1 MAGFSYNLSLHCPTV
16 NTRPLTPLPIPA
28 NTTVADLYPQLEQA
42 LRGETSLLPLP
53 AKDPNRATLLHDAM
67 QAGEPIDTT
76 IAFVLSTSGSTGIPK
91 GAQLS
96 GAALAASAEAT
107 EKVLGG
113 PGQWL
118 LALPPDHVAGLQV
131 LLRSLAAGY
140 EPVLM
145 DVTQPFTPAA
155 FIDAIHHMTGPRRYC
170 SLVPTQVRR
179 LIQPLED
186 EDTGRTGSA
195 GGTCSAGDYSPA
207 TIIEAVGSLD
217 GILVGGAPLNPAL
230 RQACAHAGWT
240 IITTYGSSETAGGM
254 VYDGT
259 PLPGTSVSIQS
270 PGSSNEGRV
279 LLGGPTLATGYR
291 NAEDLFGSSAHAEPS
306 GERGGK
312 TNPVTN
318 PFVDGWFVTDDIGT
332 IRNGK
337 LEILGRYD
345 QAINTGGL
353 KVLPEIVESA
363 ARRAGYTDCAV
374 LGIPSAEW
382 GESVC
387 LVIEH
392 AGENTPYFLDREE
405 TRHIREQL
413 GLPSYALPTS
423 VAVVGQIPLRGPG
436 KTDRHTLRQ
445 ILSAAQHC

>member
-1 MAGFSYNLSLHCPTV
+1 M
-16 NTRPLTPLPIPA
+16 PLPVPA
-28 NTTVADLYPQLEQA
+28 NATVADLYPQLEQA
-42 LRGETSLLPLP
+42 LRGEASLLPLP
-53 AKDPNRATLLHDAM
+53 AKDPNRAALLHDVM
-67 QAGEPIDTT
+67 RAGEPIDAT
-76 IAFVLSTSGSTGIPK
+76 IAFILSTSGSTGVPK

-96 GAALAASAEAT
+96 ATALAASARAT

-145 DVTQPFTPAA
+145 DVTQSFTPSA
-155 FIDAIHHMTGPRRYC
+155 FVGAIHRMTGPRRYC

-179 LIQPLED
+179 LIQVLEAGD
-186 EDTGRTGSA
+186 P
-195 GGTCSAGDYSPA
+195 GGTSDADNTGGYSPA
-207 TIIEAVGSLD
+207 TIIEAVRSLD
-217 GILVGGAPLNPAL
+217 GILVGGAPLSPAL
-230 RQACAHAGWT
+230 RKKCAEVGWT

-259 PLPGTSVSIQS
+259 PLPGTSVKIQ
-270 PGSSNEGRV
+270 PLGTGDEGRA

-291 NAEDLFGSSAHAEPS
+291 NADDLFGSSAQAASS
-306 GERGGK
+306 GERVE
-312 TNPVTN
+312 NSN

-363 ARRAGYTDCAV
+363 ARRAGYADCAV

-387 LVIEH
+387 LVIERPRES
-392 AGENTPYFLDREE
+392 APYFLDREE
-405 TRHIREQL
+405 TQHIREQL
-413 GLPSYALPTS
+413 DLPSYALPTS
-423 VAVVGQIPLRGPG
+423 IAIVGQIPLRGPG
-436 KTDRHTLRQ
+436 KTDRHALRH
-445 ILSAAQHC
+445 ILTAAQ

>member
-1 MAGFSYNLSLHCPTV
+1 M
-16 NTRPLTPLPIPA
+16 NTRPLVPLPIPA

-42 LRGETSLLPLP
+42 LRGEASLLPLP
-53 AKDPNRATLLHDAM
+53 VKDLQRAALLHDVMRADK
-67 QAGEPIDTT
+67 PIDAT
-76 IAFVLSTSGSTGIPK
+76 IAFILSTSGSTGLPK

-96 GAALAASAEAT
+96 AAALAASASAT

-145 DVTQPFTPAA
+145 DVTQPFTPGALV
-155 FIDAIHHMTGPRRYC
+155 DAIHRMTGPRRYC

-179 LIQPLED
+179 LIQALET
-186 EDTGRTGSA
+186 EDTTGVTGSTGVT
-195 GGTCSAGDYSPA
+195 GGYSPA
-207 TIIEAVGSLD
+207 TLIETVGSLD
-217 GILVGGAPLNPAL
+217 GILVGGAPLSPAL
-230 RQACAHAGWT
+230 RKKCADVGWT

-259 PLPGTSVSIQS
+259 PLPGTSVKIQ
-270 PGSSNEGRV
+270 PLGTGDEGRV

-306 GERGGK
+306 GERNG
-312 TNPVTN
+312 NSN

-353 KVLPEIVESA
+353 KVLPEVVESA
-363 ARRAGYTDCAV
+363 ARRAGYADCAV

-382 GESVC
+382 GESVF
-387 LVIEH
+387 LVIEEPR
-392 AGENTPYFLDREE
+392 ENTPYFLDREE

-413 GLPSYALPTS
+413 DLPSYALPTS
-423 VAVVGQIPLRGPG
+423 IAVVKQIPLRGPG
-436 KTDRHTLRQ
+436 KTDRHALREL
-445 ILSAAQHC
+445 LSATEHG

>member
-1 MAGFSYNLSLHCPTV
+1 M
-16 NTRPLTPLPIPA
+16 NTRPLVPLPIPA

-42 LRGETSLLPLP
+42 LRGEASLLPLP
-53 AKDPNRATLLHDAM
+53 VKDPDRATLLRDVM
-67 QAGEPIDTT
+67 RAGEPIDAT
-76 IAFVLSTSGSTGIPK
+76 IAFILSTSGSTGVPK

-96 GAALAASAEAT
+96 ATALAASASAT

-145 DVTQPFTPAA
+145 DVTQPFTPGALV
-155 FIDAIHHMTGPRRYC
+155 DAIHRMTGPRRYC

-179 LIQPLED
+179 LVQALD
-186 EDTGRTGSA
+186 GDNTSGTGSA
-195 GGTCSAGDYSPA
+195 DSTGGYSPA

-217 GILVGGAPLNPAL
+217 GILVGGAPLSPAL
-230 RQACAHAGWT
+230 RKKCADMGWT
-240 IITTYGSSETAGGM
+240 IVTTYGSSETAGGM

-259 PLPGTSVSIQS
+259 PLPGTSVKIQ
-270 PGSSNEGRV
+270 PLGTGDEGRV

-291 NAEDLFGSSAHAEPS
+291 NAEDLFGPSVHAASSDKRKGTA
-306 GERGGK
+306 
-312 TNPVTN
+312 N
-318 PFVDGWFVTDDIGT
+318 PFIDGWFVTDDIGT

-363 ARRAGYTDCAV
+363 ARRAGYADCAV

-387 LVIEH
+387 LVIER
-392 AGENTPYFLDREE
+392 ARESTPYFLDREGMQ
-405 TRHIREQL
+405 HIREQL
-413 GLPSYALPTS
+413 DLPSYALPTS
-423 VAVVGQIPLRGPG
+423 IAIVGQIPLRGPG
-436 KTDRHTLRQ
+436 KTDRHALRH
-445 ILSAAQHC
+445 ILTAAQHR

>member
-1 MAGFSYNLSLHCPTV
+1 M
-16 NTRPLTPLPIPA
+16 NTRPLVPLPVPENA
-28 NTTVADLYPQLEQA
+28 TVADLYPQLEQA
-42 LRGETSLLPLP
+42 LRGEASLLPLP
-53 AKDPNRATLLHDAM
+53 AKDPNRAALLHDVM
-67 QAGEPIDTT
+67 RAGEPIDAT
-76 IAFVLSTSGSTGIPK
+76 IAFILSTSGSTGVPK

-96 GAALAASAEAT
+96 ATALAASARAT

-145 DVTQPFTPAA
+145 DVTQSFTPSA
-155 FIDAIHHMTGPRRYC
+155 FVGAIHRMTGPRRYC

-179 LIQPLED
+179 LIQVLEAGD
-186 EDTGRTGSA
+186 P
-195 GGTCSAGDYSPA
+195 GGTSDADNTGGYSPA
-207 TIIEAVGSLD
+207 TIIEAVRSLD
-217 GILVGGAPLNPAL
+217 GILVGGAPLSPAL
-230 RQACAHAGWT
+230 RKKCAEVGWT

-259 PLPGTSVSIQS
+259 PLPGTSVKIQ
-270 PGSSNEGRV
+270 PLGTGDEGRA

-291 NAEDLFGSSAHAEPS
+291 NADDLFGSSAQAASS
-306 GERGGK
+306 GERVE
-312 TNPVTN
+312 NSN

-363 ARRAGYTDCAV
+363 ARRAGYADCAV

-387 LVIEH
+387 LVIERPRES
-392 AGENTPYFLDREE
+392 APYFLDREE
-405 TRHIREQL
+405 TQHIREQL
-413 GLPSYALPTS
+413 DLPSYALPTS
-423 VAVVGQIPLRGPG
+423 IAIVGQIPLRGPG
-436 KTDRHTLRQ
+436 KTDRHALRH
-445 ILSAAQHC
+445 ILTAAQ

>member
-1 MAGFSYNLSLHCPTV
+1 M
-16 NTRPLTPLPIPA
+16 NTRPLVPLPIPA

-42 LRGETSLLPLP
+42 LRGEASLLPLP
-53 AKDPNRATLLHDAM
+53 VKDPQRAALLHDVMRADK
-67 QAGEPIDTT
+67 PIDAT
-76 IAFVLSTSGSTGIPK
+76 IAFILSTSGSTGVPK

-96 GAALAASAEAT
+96 ATALAASASAT

-145 DVTQPFTPAA
+145 DVTQPFTPGALV
-155 FIDAIHHMTGPRRYC
+155 DAIHRMTGPRRYC

-179 LIQPLED
+179 LIQALEA
-186 EDTGRTGSA
+186 EDTTGVTGSTGVT
-195 GGTCSAGDYSPA
+195 GGYSPA
-207 TIIEAVGSLD
+207 TLIETVGSLE
-217 GILVGGAPLNPAL
+217 GILVGGAPLSPAL
-230 RQACAHAGWT
+230 RKKCADVGWT

-259 PLPGTSVSIQS
+259 PLPGTSVKIQ
-270 PGSSNEGRV
+270 PLGTGDEGRV

-291 NAEDLFGSSAHAEPS
+291 NAEDLFGFSAHAGPS
-306 GERGGK
+306 GERNG
-312 TNPVTN
+312 NSN
-318 PFVDGWFVTDDIGT
+318 PFVDGWFVTDDIGA

-353 KVLPEIVESA
+353 KVLPEVVESA
-363 ARRAGYTDCAV
+363 ARRAGYADCAV

-387 LVIEH
+387 LVIEQPR
-392 AGENTPYFLDREE
+392 ENTPYFLDREE

-413 GLPSYALPTS
+413 DLPSYARPTS
-423 VAVVGQIPLRGPG
+423 IAVIRQIPLRGPG
-436 KTDRHTLRQ
+436 KTDRHALRE
-445 ILSAAQHC
+445 ILSSAHHG

>member
-1 MAGFSYNLSLHCPTV
+1 M
-16 NTRPLTPLPIPA
+16 NTRPLVPLPIPT
-28 NTTVADLYPQLEQA
+28 NTTVAELYPQLEQA
-42 LRGETSLLPLP
+42 LRGEASFLPLP
-53 AKDPNRATLLHDAM
+53 ANDPHRATLLHDVM
-67 QAGEPIDTT
+67 RAGAPIDAT
-76 IAFVLSTSGSTGIPK
+76 IAVILSTSGSTGVPK

-96 GAALAASAEAT
+96 AAALAASASAT

-145 DVTQPFTPAA
+145 DVAQPFTPAA
-155 FIDAIHHMTGPRRYC
+155 FVDAIHRMTGPRRYC

-179 LIQPLED
+179 LIQALEPKG
-186 EDTGRTGSA
+186 DTGS
-195 GGTCSAGDYSPA
+195 YSPS
-207 TIIEAVGSLD
+207 TISEAVGRLD
-217 GILVGGAPLNPAL
+217 GILVGGAPLSPAL
-230 RQACAHAGWT
+230 RRACADVGWT

-254 VYDGT
+254 VYDGK
-259 PLPGTSVSIQS
+259 PLPGTSVKIQPLGPS
-270 PGSSNEGRV
+270 GEGRV
-279 LLGGPTLATGYR
+279 LLGGPTLAAGYR
-291 NAEDLFGSSAHAEPS
+291 NAEDLFGSSTHVAPS
-306 GERGGK
+306 GEHVG
-312 TNPVTN
+312 NAN

-332 IRNGK
+332 IHNGK

-363 ARRAGYTDCAV
+363 ARGAGYSDCAV

-387 LVIEH
+387 LVIEQPH
-392 AGENTPYFLDREE
+392 ANSPYFLDREE
-405 TRHIREQL
+405 TRQIRGQL
-413 GLPSYALPTS
+413 NLPSYALPTS
-423 VAVVGQIPLRGPG
+423 TAVVRQIPLRGPG
-436 KTDRHTLRQ
+436 KTDRHALRQ
-445 ILSAAQHC
+445 ILSAAQH

>member
-1 MAGFSYNLSLHCPTV
+1 M
-16 NTRPLTPLPIPA
+16 NTRPLVPLPVPA
-28 NTTVADLYPQLEQA
+28 NATVADLYPQLEQA
-42 LRGETSLLPLP
+42 LRGEASLLPLP
-53 AKDPNRATLLHDAM
+53 AKDPNRAALLHDVM
-67 QAGEPIDTT
+67 RAGEPIDAT
-76 IAFVLSTSGSTGIPK
+76 IAFILSTSGSTGVPK

-96 GAALAASAEAT
+96 ATALAASARAT

-145 DVTQPFTPAA
+145 DVTQSFTPSA
-155 FIDAIHHMTGPRRYC
+155 FVGAIHRMTGPRRYC

-179 LIQPLED
+179 LIQVLEAGD
-186 EDTGRTGSA
+186 P
-195 GGTCSAGDYSPA
+195 GGTSDADNTGGYSPA
-207 TIIEAVGSLD
+207 TIIEAVRSLD
-217 GILVGGAPLNPAL
+217 GILVGGAPLSPAL
-230 RQACAHAGWT
+230 RKKCAEVGWT

-259 PLPGTSVSIQS
+259 PLPGTSVKIQ
-270 PGSSNEGRV
+270 PLGTGDEGRA

-291 NAEDLFGSSAHAEPS
+291 NADDLFGSSAQAASS
-306 GERGGK
+306 GERVE
-312 TNPVTN
+312 NSN

-345 QAINTGGL
+345 QAIKTGGL
-353 KVLPEIVESA
+353 NVLPEIVESA
-363 ARRAGYTDCAV
+363 ARRAGYADCAV

-387 LVIEH
+387 LVIERPRES
-392 AGENTPYFLDREE
+392 APYFLDREE
-405 TRHIREQL
+405 TQHIREQL
-413 GLPSYALPTS
+413 DLPSYALPTS
-423 VAVVGQIPLRGPG
+423 IAIVGQIPLRGPG
-436 KTDRHTLRQ
+436 KTDRHALRH
-445 ILSAAQHC
+445 ILTAAQ

>member
-1 MAGFSYNLSLHCPTV
+1 M
-16 NTRPLTPLPIPA
+16 NTRPLVPLPIPA

-42 LRGETSLLPLP
+42 LRGEASLLPLP
-53 AKDPNRATLLHDAM
+53 AKDPDRATLLHDIM
-67 QAGEPIDTT
+67 RAGKPIDAA
-76 IAFVLSTSGSTGIPK
+76 IAFILSTSGSTGVPK

-96 GAALAASAEAT
+96 ATALAASASAT

-145 DVTQPFTPAA
+145 DATQPFTPGALV
-155 FIDAIHHMTGPRRYC
+155 DAIHRMTGPRRYC

-179 LIQPLED
+179 LIQALEA
-186 EDTGRTGSA
+186 EDTTGVTGDA
-195 GGTCSAGDYSPA
+195 GGFSPA
-207 TIIEAVGSLD
+207 TLIETVGSLD
-217 GILVGGAPLNPAL
+217 GILVGGAPLSPAL
-230 RQACAHAGWT
+230 RKKCADVGWT

-254 VYDGT
+254 VYDGK
-259 PLPGTSVSIQS
+259 PLPGTSVKIQ
-270 PGSSNEGRV
+270 PLGTGDEGRV
-279 LLGGPTLATGYR
+279 LLGGPTLAAGYR
-291 NAEDLFGSSAHAEPS
+291 NADDLFGSSAQAAS
-306 GERGGK
+306 SDERNG
-312 TNPVTN
+312 NSN

-353 KVLPEIVESA
+353 KVLPEVVESA
-363 ARRAGYTDCAV
+363 ARRAGYADCAV

-387 LVIEH
+387 LVIEQPR
-392 AGENTPYFLDREE
+392 ENTPYFLDREE

-413 GLPSYALPTS
+413 DLPSYARPTS
-423 VAVVGQIPLRGPG
+423 IAVIRQIPLRGPG
-436 KTDRHTLRQ
+436 KTDRHALRE
-445 ILSAAQHC
+445 ILSSAHHG

>member
-1 MAGFSYNLSLHCPTV
+1 M
-16 NTRPLTPLPIPA
+16 NTRPLVPLPIPA

-42 LRGETSLLPLP
+42 LRGEASLLPLP
-53 AKDPNRATLLHDAM
+53 AKDPDRAVLLRNVM
-67 QAGEPIDTT
+67 RAGEPIDAA
-76 IAFVLSTSGSTGIPK
+76 IAFILSTSGSTGVPK

-96 GAALAASAEAT
+96 ATALAASASAT

-145 DVTQPFTPAA
+145 DVTHPFTPST
-155 FIDAIHHMTGPRRYC
+155 FVDAIHRMSGPRRYC

-179 LIQPLED
+179 LIQALEA
-186 EDTGRTGSA
+186 EGRTGGTANA
-195 GGTCSAGDYSPA
+195 GSAGDYSPA
-207 TIIEAVGSLD
+207 AIVEAVGSLD
-217 GILVGGAPLNPAL
+217 GILVGGAPLSPAL
-230 RQACAHAGWT
+230 RKKCAEVGWT
-240 IITTYGSSETAGGM
+240 IITTYGSSETSGGM
-254 VYDGT
+254 VYDGK
-259 PLPGTSVSIQS
+259 PLPGTSVKIQ
-270 PGSSNEGRV
+270 PLGTGDEGRV

-291 NAEDLFGSSAHAEPS
+291 NADDLFGSSAQAASSE
-306 GERGGK
+306 ERVG
-312 TNPVTN
+312 NSN

-353 KVLPEIVESA
+353 KVLPEVVESA
-363 ARRAGYTDCAV
+363 ARRAGYADCAV

-387 LVIEH
+387 LVIEQ
-392 AGENTPYFLDREE
+392 ARESAPYFLDREK

-413 GLPSYALPTS
+413 DLPSYARPTS
-423 VAVVGQIPLRGPG
+423 IAVIRQIPLRGPG
-436 KTDRHTLRQ
+436 KTDRHALRE
-445 ILSAAQHC
+445 ILSSAHHG

>member
-1 MAGFSYNLSLHCPTV
+1 MNI
-16 NTRPLTPLPIPA
+16 RPLVPLPVPA
-28 NTTVADLYPQLEQA
+28 NATVADLYPQLEQA
-42 LRGETSLLPLP
+42 LRGEASLLPLP
-53 AKDPNRATLLHDAM
+53 AKDPNRAALLHDVM
-67 QAGEPIDTT
+67 RAGEPIDAT
-76 IAFVLSTSGSTGIPK
+76 IAFILSTSGSTGVPK

-96 GAALAASAEAT
+96 ATALAASARAT

-145 DVTQPFTPAA
+145 DVTQSFTPSA
-155 FIDAIHHMTGPRRYC
+155 FVGAIHRMTGPRRYC

-179 LIQPLED
+179 LIQVLEAGD
-186 EDTGRTGSA
+186 P
-195 GGTCSAGDYSPA
+195 GGTSDADNTGGYSPA
-207 TIIEAVGSLD
+207 TIIEAVRSLD
-217 GILVGGAPLNPAL
+217 GILVGGAPLSPAL
-230 RQACAHAGWT
+230 RKKCAEVGWT

-259 PLPGTSVSIQS
+259 PLPGTSVKIQ
-270 PGSSNEGRV
+270 PLGTGDEGRA

-291 NAEDLFGSSAHAEPS
+291 NADDLFGSSAQAASS
-306 GERGGK
+306 GERVE
-312 TNPVTN
+312 NSN

-363 ARRAGYTDCAV
+363 ARRAGYADCAV

-387 LVIEH
+387 LVIERPRES
-392 AGENTPYFLDREE
+392 APYFLDREE
-405 TRHIREQL
+405 TQHIREQL
-413 GLPSYALPTS
+413 DLPSYALPTS
-423 VAVVGQIPLRGPG
+423 IAIVGQIPLRGPG
-436 KTDRHTLRQ
+436 KTDRHALRH
-445 ILSAAQHC
+445 ILTAAQ

>member
-1 MAGFSYNLSLHCPTV
+1 M
-16 NTRPLTPLPIPA
+16 R
-28 NTTVADLYPQLEQA
+28 
-42 LRGETSLLPLP
+42 
-53 AKDPNRATLLHDAM
+53 
-67 QAGEPIDTT
+67 AGEPIDAT
-76 IAFVLSTSGSTGIPK
+76 IAFILSTSGSTGVPK

-96 GAALAASAEAT
+96 ATALAASARAT

-145 DVTQPFTPAA
+145 DVTQSFTPSA
-155 FIDAIHHMTGPRRYC
+155 FVGAIHRMTGPRRYC

-179 LIQPLED
+179 LIQVLEAGD
-186 EDTGRTGSA
+186 P
-195 GGTCSAGDYSPA
+195 GGTSDADNTGGYSPA
-207 TIIEAVGSLD
+207 TIIEAVRSLD
-217 GILVGGAPLNPAL
+217 GILVGGAPLSPAL
-230 RQACAHAGWT
+230 RKKCAEVGWT

-259 PLPGTSVSIQS
+259 PLPGTSVKIQ
-270 PGSSNEGRV
+270 PLGTGDEGRA

-291 NAEDLFGSSAHAEPS
+291 NADDLFGSSAQAASS
-306 GERGGK
+306 GERVE
-312 TNPVTN
+312 NSN

-363 ARRAGYTDCAV
+363 ARRAGYADCAV

-387 LVIEH
+387 LVIERPRES
-392 AGENTPYFLDREE
+392 APYFLDREE
-405 TRHIREQL
+405 TQHIREQL
-413 GLPSYALPTS
+413 DLPSYALPTS
-423 VAVVGQIPLRGPG
+423 IAIVGQIPLRGPG
-436 KTDRHTLRQ
+436 KTDRHALRH
-445 ILSAAQHC
+445 ILTAAQ

>member
-1 MAGFSYNLSLHCPTV
+1 M
-16 NTRPLTPLPIPA
+16 NTRPLVPLPVPA
-28 NTTVADLYPQLEQA
+28 NATVADLYPQLEQA
-42 LRGETSLLPLP
+42 LRGEASLLPLP
-53 AKDPNRATLLHDAM
+53 AKDPNRAALLHDVM
-67 QAGEPIDTT
+67 RAGEPIDAT
-76 IAFVLSTSGSTGIPK
+76 IAFILSTSGSTGVPK

-96 GAALAASAEAT
+96 ATALAASARAT

-145 DVTQPFTPAA
+145 DVTQSFTPSA
-155 FIDAIHHMTGPRRYC
+155 FVGAIHRMTGPRRYC

-179 LIQPLED
+179 LIQVLEAGD
-186 EDTGRTGSA
+186 P
-195 GGTCSAGDYSPA
+195 GGTSDADNTGGYSPA
-207 TIIEAVGSLD
+207 TIIEAVRSLD
-217 GILVGGAPLNPAL
+217 GILVGGAPLSPAL
-230 RQACAHAGWT
+230 RKKCAEVGWT

-259 PLPGTSVSIQS
+259 PLPGTSVKIQ
-270 PGSSNEGRV
+270 PLGTGDEGRA

-291 NAEDLFGSSAHAEPS
+291 NADDLFGSSAQAASS
-306 GERGGK
+306 GERVE
-312 TNPVTN
+312 NSN

-363 ARRAGYTDCAV
+363 ARRAGYADCAV

-387 LVIEH
+387 LVIERPRES
-392 AGENTPYFLDREE
+392 APYFLDREE
-405 TRHIREQL
+405 TQHIREQL
-413 GLPSYALPTS
+413 DLPSYALPTS
-423 VAVVGQIPLRGPG
+423 IAIVGQIPLRGPG
-436 KTDRHTLRQ
+436 ETDRHALRH
-445 ILSAAQHC
+445 ILTAAQ

>member
-1 MAGFSYNLSLHCPTV
+1 M
-16 NTRPLTPLPIPA
+16 NTRPLTPLPVPA
-28 NTTVADLYPQLEQA
+28 NTTVADLYPQLQQA
-42 LRGETSLLPLP
+42 LTGEASLLPLP
-53 AKDPNRATLLHDAM
+53 AKDPNRAALLRDVM
-67 QAGEPIDTT
+67 RAGEPIDAT
-76 IAFVLSTSGSTGIPK
+76 IAFILSTSGSTGVPK

-96 GAALAASAEAT
+96 GAALAASAAAT

-179 LIQPLED
+179 LIQALED

-217 GILVGGAPLNPAL
+217 GILVGGAPLSPAL
-230 RQACAHAGWT
+230 RQACAHASWT

-259 PLPGTSVSIQS
+259 PLPGTSVKIQ
-270 PGSSNEGRV
+270 PLGTGDEGRV

-291 NAEDLFGSSAHAEPS
+291 NSDDLFRSSAQAASS
-306 GERGGK
+306 GERVG
-312 TNPVTN
+312 NSN

-363 ARRAGYTDCAV
+363 ARRAGYADCAV

-387 LVIEH
+387 LVIERPRESAPH
-392 AGENTPYFLDREE
+392 FLDREE
-405 TRHIREQL
+405 TQHIREQL
-413 GLPSYALPTS
+413 DLPSYALPTS
-423 VAVVGQIPLRGPG
+423 IAIVGQIPLRGPG
-436 KTDRHTLRQ
+436 KTDRHALRH
-445 ILSAAQHC
+445 ILTDAQYR

>member
-1 MAGFSYNLSLHCPTV
+1 MV
-16 NTRPLTPLPIPA
+16 PLPVPA
-28 NTTVADLYPQLEQA
+28 NATVADLYPQLEQA
-42 LRGETSLLPLP
+42 LRGEASLLPLP
-53 AKDPNRATLLHDAM
+53 AKDPNRAALLHDVM
-67 QAGEPIDTT
+67 RAGEPIDAT
-76 IAFVLSTSGSTGIPK
+76 IAFILSTSGSTGVPK

-96 GAALAASAEAT
+96 ATALAASARAT

-145 DVTQPFTPAA
+145 DVTQSFTPSA
-155 FIDAIHHMTGPRRYC
+155 FVGAIHRMTGPRRYC

-179 LIQPLED
+179 LIQVLEAGD
-186 EDTGRTGSA
+186 P
-195 GGTCSAGDYSPA
+195 GGTSDADNTGGYSPA
-207 TIIEAVGSLD
+207 TIIEAVRSLD
-217 GILVGGAPLNPAL
+217 GILVGGAPLSPAL
-230 RQACAHAGWT
+230 RKKCAEVGWT

-259 PLPGTSVSIQS
+259 PLPGTSVKIQ
-270 PGSSNEGRV
+270 PLGTGDEGRA

-291 NAEDLFGSSAHAEPS
+291 NADDLFGSSAQAASS
-306 GERGGK
+306 GERVE
-312 TNPVTN
+312 NSN

-363 ARRAGYTDCAV
+363 ARRAGYADCAV

-387 LVIEH
+387 LVIERPRES
-392 AGENTPYFLDREE
+392 APYFLDREE
-405 TRHIREQL
+405 TQHIREQL
-413 GLPSYALPTS
+413 DLPSYALPTS
-423 VAVVGQIPLRGPG
+423 IAIVGQIPLRGPG
-436 KTDRHTLRQ
+436 KTDRHALRH
-445 ILSAAQHC
+445 ILTAAQ

>member
-1 MAGFSYNLSLHCPTV
+1 M
-16 NTRPLTPLPIPA
+16 NTRPLVPLPIPA
-28 NTTVADLYPQLEQA
+28 NTTVVGLYPQLEQA
-42 LRGETSLLPLP
+42 LRGEASLLPLP
-53 AKDPNRATLLHDAM
+53 AKDPDRATLLREVM
-67 QAGEPIDTT
+67 RAGEPIDAT
-76 IAFVLSTSGSTGIPK
+76 IAFILSTSGSTGVPK

-96 GAALAASAEAT
+96 ATALAASASAT
-107 EKVLGG
+107 EKILGG

-140 EPVLM
+140 EPVLV
-145 DVTQPFTPAA
+145 DVTQPFTPSA
-155 FIDAIHHMTGPRRYC
+155 FVNAIHRMTGPRRYC

-179 LIQPLED
+179 LIQALEA
-186 EDTGRTGSA
+186 EGSE
-195 GGTCSAGDYSPA
+195 GGTGNADSTGGYSPA
-207 TIIEAVGSLD
+207 TIIGAVGILD
-217 GILVGGAPLNPAL
+217 GILVGGAPLSPAL
-230 RQACAHAGWT
+230 RKKCADVGWT
-240 IITTYGSSETAGGM
+240 IVTTYGSSETAGGM

-259 PLPGTSVSIQS
+259 PLPGTSVKIQ
-270 PGSSNEGRV
+270 PLGTGDEGRV

-291 NAEDLFGSSAHAEPS
+291 NADDLFGSSAQAASS
-306 GERGGK
+306 GEHVG
-312 TNPVTN
+312 NSN

-363 ARRAGYTDCAV
+363 ARRAGYADCAV

-387 LVIEH
+387 LVIEQPR
-392 AGENTPYFLDREE
+392 ENTPYFLDREE
-405 TRHIREQL
+405 TRHIREHL
-413 GLPSYALPTS
+413 DLPSYALPTS
-423 VAVVGQIPLRGPG
+423 IAIVGQIPLRGPG
-436 KTDRHTLRQ
+436 KTDRHALRH
-445 ILSAAQHC
+445 ILTAAQHH

>member
-1 MAGFSYNLSLHCPTV
+1 M
-16 NTRPLTPLPIPA
+16 NTRPLKPLPIPA

-96 GAALAASAEAT
+96 AAALAASASAT

-145 DVTQPFTPAA
+145 DVTQPFTPSA
-155 FIDAIHHMTGPRRYC
+155 FIDAIHRMTGPRRYC

-179 LIQPLED
+179 LIQGLEA
-186 EDTGRTGSA
+186 EGSEGGTSSA
-195 GGTCSAGDYSPA
+195 GGTGGYSPA
-207 TIIEAVGSLD
+207 TIIEAVRSLD
-217 GILVGGAPLNPAL
+217 GILVGGAPLSPAL
-230 RQACAHAGWT
+230 RKKCADVGWT

-259 PLPGTSVSIQS
+259 PLPGTSVKIQ
-270 PGSSNEGRV
+270 PLGTGDEGRV
-279 LLGGPTLATGYR
+279 LLGGLTLATGYR
-291 NAEDLFGSSAHAEPS
+291 NADDLFGSSAQAEPS
-306 GERGGK
+306 GEREGK
-312 TNPVTN
+312 TN

-353 KVLPEIVESA
+353 KVLPEVVESA
-363 ARRAGYTDCAV
+363 ARRAGYADCAV

-387 LVIEH
+387 LVIER
-392 AGENTPYFLDREE
+392 ARENTPYFLDREE
-405 TRHIREQL
+405 TRQIRKQL
-413 GLPSYALPTS
+413 DLPSYALPTS
-423 VAVVGQIPLRGPG
+423 IAVVKQIPLRGPG
-436 KTDRHTLRQ
+436 KTDRHALRE
-445 ILSAAQHC
+445 ILSAPQHG

>member
-1 MAGFSYNLSLHCPTV
+1 M
-16 NTRPLTPLPIPA
+16 NTRPLVPLPIPA
-28 NTTVADLYPQLEQA
+28 NTTVADLYPQLKQA
-42 LRGETSLLPLP
+42 LSGEASLLPLP
-53 AKDPNRATLLHDAM
+53 AQDPRRARLLTDVM
-67 QAGEPIDTT
+67 RAGDPIDAT
-76 IAFVLSTSGSTGIPK
+76 IAFILSTSGSTGVPK

-96 GAALAASAEAT
+96 ATALAASASAT

-140 EPVLM
+140 DPVLM

-155 FIDAIHHMTGPRRYC
+155 FVDAIHHMTGPRRYC
-170 SLVPTQVRR
+170 SLVPTQVSR
-179 LIQPLED
+179 LIRALET
-186 EDTGRTGSA
+186 ENDT
-195 GGTCSAGDYSPA
+195 CDYSPA
-207 TIIEAVGSLD
+207 AIIEAVGSVD
-217 GILVGGAPLNPAL
+217 GILVGGAPLSPAL
-230 RQACAHAGWT
+230 RKACGEMGWT
-240 IITTYGSSETAGGM
+240 IVTTYGSSETAGGM
-254 VYDGT
+254 VYNGT
-259 PLPGTSVSIQS
+259 PLPGTSVKIQ
-270 PGSSNEGRV
+270 PLGTGDEGRV

-291 NAEDLFGSSAHAEPS
+291 NAEDLFGSSAHSASP
-306 GERGGK
+306 GERAR
-312 TNPVTN
+312 NAN

-363 ARRAGYTDCAV
+363 ARRASYVDCAV

-387 LVIEH
+387 LVIERPR
-392 AGENTPYFLDREE
+392 ENTPYFLDCEE
-405 TRHIREQL
+405 VQHIRDQL
-413 GLPSYALPTS
+413 DLPSYALPTS
-423 VAVVGQIPLRGPG
+423 IAVVGQIPLRGPG
-436 KTDRHTLRQ
+436 KTDRHALRQ
-445 ILSAAQHC
+445 ILSATQQ

>member
-1 MAGFSYNLSLHCPTV
+1 M
-16 NTRPLTPLPIPA
+16 NTRPLVPLPIPA
-28 NTTVADLYPQLEQA
+28 NATVADLYPQLEQA
-42 LRGETSLLPLP
+42 LNGEASLLPLP
-53 AKDPNRATLLHDAM
+53 AKDPDRATLLRDVM
-67 QAGEPIDTT
+67 RAGEPIDAS
-76 IAFVLSTSGSTGIPK
+76 IAFILSTSGSTGVPK

-96 GAALAASAEAT
+96 TAALAASASAT
-107 EKVLGG
+107 EQVLSG

-145 DVTQPFTPAA
+145 DITQPFTPGA
-155 FIDAIHHMTGPRRYC
+155 FIDAIHRMTGPRRYC

-179 LIQPLED
+179 LIQALG
-186 EDTGRTGSA
+186 TGNAGGTGSA
-195 GGTCSAGDYSPA
+195 SGKGGYSPV

-217 GILVGGAPLNPAL
+217 GILVGGAPLSPSL
-230 RQACAHAGWT
+230 RKKCTDVGWT

-259 PLPGTSVSIQS
+259 PLPGTSVKIQ
-270 PGSSNEGRV
+270 PLGADDEGRV

-291 NAEDLFGSSAHAEPS
+291 NADDLFGSSPQAASS
-306 GERGGK
+306 GERVE
-312 TNPVTN
+312 NSN

-332 IRNGK
+332 IHNGK

-353 KVLPEIVESA
+353 KVLPEVVESA
-363 ARRAGYTDCAV
+363 ARRAGYADCAV

-387 LVIEH
+387 LVIER
-392 AGENTPYFLDREE
+392 ARENTPYFLDREE
-405 TRHIREQL
+405 TRQIRKQL
-413 GLPSYALPTS
+413 DLPSYALPTS
-423 VAVVGQIPLRGPG
+423 IAIVKEIPLRGPG
-436 KTDRHTLRQ
+436 KTDRHALRQ
-445 ILSAAQHC
+445 ILSTAEHC